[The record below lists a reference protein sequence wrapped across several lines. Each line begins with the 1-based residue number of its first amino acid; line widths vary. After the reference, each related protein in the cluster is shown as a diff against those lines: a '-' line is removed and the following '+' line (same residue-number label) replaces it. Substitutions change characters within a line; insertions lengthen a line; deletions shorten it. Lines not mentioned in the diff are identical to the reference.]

1 MALKQFVS
9 KICSLKTAFFIILR
23 ENQIIFNN
31 YRVLPK
37 YLSSL
42 PISKLPSIVVLLLL
56 H

>member
-9 KICSLKTAFFIILR
+9 IICSLKTVFFIILR

-31 YRVLPK
+31 YRELPK
-37 YLSSL
+37 YLSSVS
-42 PISKLPSIVVLLLL
+42 ISNLPSTVVLNLL